1 MTNEERLILLL
12 SRLTF
17 EDGLA
22 GQIEAVLKGS
32 ISWDAVYRLSLHHG
46 VSSLLCH
53 NFKRLKLDVPREII
67 EKFGAAYWA
76 TVAQNIRLYDEL
88 ERILN
93 GVAHEGVE
101 AIVLKGIPLCRCLYQ
116 DLGLR
121 PSGDIDLLIRFD
133 DLVRLSPSL
142 RSMGYLPTGED
153 IQELVRRN
161 WFKTGFFKKNGFPVS
176 LEIHWNC
183 VQPTRARPNIDLM
196 WTRRQNIAMDGLSL
210 RLLSYE
216 DMLLY
221 LCAHLS
227 YHSFD
232 LRLIWMCD
240 LHEIISQK
248 GLTLDWS
255 YIFKQANQQRL
266 QTPLFVALDYLRS
279 VFGADIPANILKEI
293 KINDLRR
300 AYLNAFFDQGTLG
313 YFRYPMNFLKRE
325 MFRLFLIDRP
335 MDRLV
340 FCFVGLKR
348 RRAGE
353 WLSLFT
359 HSESRN

>member
-1 MTNEERLILLL
+1 VTNEERLILLL

-17 EDGLA
+17 EDRHV
-22 GQIEAVLKGS
+22 GQIEAVLKAS
-32 ISWDAVYRLSLHHG
+32 ISWDAVYRRSLFHG

-53 NFKRLKLDVPREII
+53 NFKRLKLDPPREII
-67 EKFGAAYWA
+67 EKFKAAYWA
-76 TVAQNIRLYDEL
+76 TLAQNIRLYNEL

-93 GVAHEGVE
+93 GVAHKGVE
-101 AIVLKGIPLCRCLYQ
+101 AVVLKGIPLCQCLYQ

-133 DLVRLSPSL
+133 DLVRLCPSL

-153 IQELVRRN
+153 IQELARRN
-161 WFKTGFFKKNGFPVS
+161 WFKTGFLKKNGFPVS
-176 LEIHWNC
+176 LEIHWNW
-183 VQPTRARPNIDLM
+183 VQPTRARPNIDRM
-196 WTRRQNIAMDGLSL
+196 WARSRTTSQDGLSV

-240 LHEIISQK
+240 LYEIISQK
-248 GLTLDWS
+248 GSTLDWS
-255 YIFKQANQQRL
+255 YIFKQASQQRL
-266 QTPLFVALDYLRS
+266 QTPLFVTLDYLRS
-279 VFGADIPANILKEI
+279 VFGADIPANVLKEI
-293 KINDLRR
+293 KINNLRR
-300 AYLNAFFDQGTLG
+300 AYLNAFLDQGTLG

-335 MDRLV
+335 MDRLI
-340 FCFVGLKR
+340 FCFDGLKR
-348 RRAGE
+348 RRTRG